1 MGELV
6 VSSGPGGFSIWK
18 LTEGEPKR
26 ERNEKRGGERKEGKR
41 VTLARNSPEVG
52 SVLSFALRLR
62 KRKSGVS
69 HTQIAKNVA
78 ISPKVGSFTT
88 GPPRYA

>member
-1 MGELV
+1 MEV
-6 VSSGPGGFSIWK
+6 NERGG
-18 LTEGEPKR
+18 PKR
-26 ERNEKRGGERKEGKR
+26 ERNEKRGGEGRREGKS
-41 VTLARNSPEVG
+41 VQVARNSPDVG

-78 ISPKVGSFTT
+78 ISPNAGGFTT